1 MTRSRR
7 DKINELAETIR
18 EEANL
23 STPLS
28 IEDLEEF
35 VQELGGDVQY
45 DELDDDTDGIIQRD
59 RNSFV
64 IKLNSVNFSTD
75 ERRKFTLSHELG
87 HLFLHMKYLDEKA
100 WENSE
105 NYEDTTYARSGYSEE
120 EYDANEF
127 AAALLMPRN
136 EFKKIAK
143 KHTKN
148 NVCDVSAVA
157 EHFGVSTDAA
167 INRGKW
173 LGIFQW

>member
-1 MTRSRR
+1 MTRARR

-28 IEDLEEF
+28 IEDLENF
-35 VQELGGDVQY
+35 VRELGGDVIY
-45 DELDDDTDGIIQRD
+45 DELDYDTDGIIQRD
-59 RNSFV
+59 QNSFV
-64 IKLNSVNFSTD
+64 IKLNSINFSTN
-75 ERRKFTLSHELG
+75 ERKKFTLSHELG
-87 HLFLHMKYLDEKA
+87 HLFLHMKYLDEEA

-105 NYEDTTYARSGYSEE
+105 NYKDTTYARSGYSEE

-127 AAALLMPRN
+127 AAALLMPKS

-143 KHTKN
+143 KHTTD
-148 NVCDVSAVA
+148 NVCDVPAVA

>member
-1 MTRSRR
+1 MTKVRR
-7 DKINELAETIR
+7 NQINELAEAIR

-28 IEDLEEF
+28 LENLENF
-35 VQELGGDVQY
+35 VHELGGDIRY
-45 DELDDDTDGIIQRD
+45 DILDDDTDGLIQR
-59 RNSFV
+59 NNNNFV
-64 IKLNSVNFSTD
+64 ITLNNANFSTD
-75 ERRKFTLSHELG
+75 ERKKFTLSHEIG
-87 HLFLHMKYLDEKA
+87 HLFLHMKYLNEEE

-127 AAALLMPRN
+127 AAALLMPKN
-136 EFKKIAK
+136 EFKRVVNDYTEDKI
-143 KHTKN
+143 
-148 NVCDVSAVA
+148 CDISAVA
-157 EHFGVSTDAA
+157 NHFGVSTDAA